1 MDRCWRV
8 YGKEGHRQ
16 RESFRPSS
24 VTILE
29 DGIEV
34 CVFNMDV
41 TGTNEYSIIVIDA
54 ESGHEKILE
63 GQLSDG
69 AFENS
74 YVGRVEEFPYRE
86 FINMLKRKIGLNY

>member
-1 MDRCWRV
+1 M
-8 YGKEGHRQ
+8 
-16 RESFRPSS
+16 
-24 VTILE
+24 
-29 DGIEV
+29 
-34 CVFNMDV
+34 
-41 TGTNEYSIIVIDA
+41 IDA
-54 ESGHEKILE
+54 ESGHEDILE